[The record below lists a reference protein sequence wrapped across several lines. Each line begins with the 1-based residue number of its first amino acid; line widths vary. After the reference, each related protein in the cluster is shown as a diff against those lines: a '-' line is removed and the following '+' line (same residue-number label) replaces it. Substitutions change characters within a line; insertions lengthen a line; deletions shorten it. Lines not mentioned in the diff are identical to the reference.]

1 MYSDF
6 SFCSQSHNVEAVW
19 LYIEDVINTAMRLY
33 IPYTKVCSH
42 QHPPWFTPDIR
53 HHIKRLRT
61 LRRKFRLHP
70 SDEMAAKV
78 KSLEILLQEKI
89 RLAKNSYETS
99 LINDFALANSNKIY
113 SYIRNITKSRS
124 IPSTVHFDSLT
135 ANFDSEKASLF
146 NQYFYSVFITT
157 SSSPSID
164 DLPGLSNTINSVE
177 FTEMEVYEVLSS
189 LDPNKASGID
199 DIPPRIL
206 RLCADVLYRPLYNLF
221 TISLRYGIIPS
232 GWKVHKIVPVFK
244 AGDPS
249 SFRNYRPI
257 SLLSNISKVLERLVY
272 NKIISHVNTSI
283 SPLQFGFTEK
293 SSTLQ
298 QMLLFID
305 SIVNHPSQTDV
316 IYLDISKAFDT
327 VSHGILLSKLWY
339 FGISGSLWAWFKNYL
354 SNRYQR
360 VSINNNLS
368 HTLPVVS
375 GVPQGSILGPV
386 LFLIYM
392 NDIISSRLL
401 HNIVNY

>member
-1 MYSDF
+1 M
-6 SFCSQSHNVEAVW
+6 
-19 LYIEDVINTAMRLY
+19 
-33 IPYTKVCSH
+33 
-42 QHPPWFTPDIR
+42 
-53 HHIKRLRT
+53 
-61 LRRKFRLHP
+61 
-70 SDEMAAKV
+70 
-78 KSLEILLQEKI
+78 
-89 RLAKNSYETS
+89 
-99 LINDFALANSNKIY
+99 
-113 SYIRNITKSRS
+113 
-124 IPSTVHFDSLT
+124 
-135 ANFDSEKASLF
+135 
-146 NQYFYSVFITT
+146 
-157 SSSPSID
+157 
-164 DLPGLSNTINSVE
+164 
-177 FTEMEVYEVLSS
+177 
-189 LDPNKASGID
+189 
-199 DIPPRIL
+199 
-206 RLCADVLYRPLYNLF
+206 F
-221 TISLRYGIIPS
+221 TISLRYGIVPT

-249 SFRNYRPI
+249 SVKNYRPI
-257 SLLSNISKVLERLVY
+257 SLLSNISKVLERLVF

-283 SPLQFGFTEK
+283 SSLQFGYTEN

-327 VSHGILLSKLWY
+327 VSHGILLSKLRH

-392 NDIISSRLL
+392 NDITSSTRHSQLL
-401 HNIVNY
+401 IYADDTKCFKHLSCY